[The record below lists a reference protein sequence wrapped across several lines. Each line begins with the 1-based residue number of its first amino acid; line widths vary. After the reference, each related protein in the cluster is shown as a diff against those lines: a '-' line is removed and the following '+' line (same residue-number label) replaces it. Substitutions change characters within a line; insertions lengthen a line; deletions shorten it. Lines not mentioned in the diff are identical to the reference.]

1 MLHEN
6 FDYMVFTC
14 HSAGKIWSSI
24 FIQDVVY
31 LGHYIAYYTLSGSP
45 GTINLT
51 RFLYQICRTGKSDE
65 NDYFYVQ
72 NIKNS
77 VKHL

>member
-1 MLHEN
+1 MNILIIWFSHDIQLVKSGRQFAFKILH
-6 FDYMVFTC
+6 
-14 HSAGKIWSSI
+14 
-24 FIQDVVY
+24 IQDIV
-31 LGHYIAYYTLSGSP
+31 YYTLSGSS

-51 RFLYQICRTGKSDE
+51 FLLYQICRTGKSDE